1 MASWLEGKDY
11 SRGVLEATLLVGG
24 TSFELAGNRLNDF
37 PAAPFIL
44 TLFDAAAYR
53 SPVEASEAGALEKV
67 LVTVKLGL
75 ISGDPPVV
83 VSTDFTITR
92 AYDGTTAR
100 EWPAG
105 TAIWVAVNWAVFD
118 QIQAA
123 ITAHNH
129 SGADALAGASALT
142 PASVA
147 ASTFVTA
154 ASYMTAATYL
164 QVGSYLK
171 GYNDASALYSGS
183 TGGVLELTQG
193 APSGATARS
202 KVLMWCRD
210 GIAGGVQAAFGPV
223 HANADASFNMVLF
236 PKGTPAGG
244 TAFTLFGNGSA
255 TRWANFYCTT
265 TDAGIA
271 VQNGI
276 TTLSFR
282 NGHAVTDPLSMQLDL
297 VNDLLTFAGD
307 AIIGRGAANRI
318 DIGTSGA
325 PDGLMVWGS
334 NIEVGSTVRIDRDQD
349 NSLGLAAGDQLWA
362 DNMLALARANLVER
376 IYDICD
382 PANIRALWIPDG
394 RTGTTLKDWS
404 GNARHA
410 TIGTDLTTAVAGH
423 CRYLPVTADGHGWE
437 VADGDWLSFG
447 DGSTDTAFTIIALA
461 YPTVAAGTTTVR
473 TIFGRQNDKTP
484 LREYRFYWT
493 GQYIFSRYFDNSAGS
508 YIGRRSNGPP
518 TGDTWQ
524 VLEASYDGSGT
535 NAGCDI
541 YVGNTQVAT
550 TDSNS
555 GSYTAMENL
564 ALAAGSYYVAS
575 DGSKP
580 CFRGRNA
587 VTLLLTGQLTAAQRA
602 RLNVLLLGF
611 AGSSI
616 V

>member
-1 MASWLEGKDY
+1 MADWLEGQDY
-11 SRGVLEATLLVGG
+11 SRGVLEYTLSDTAVV
-24 TSFELAGNRLNDF
+24 FQLAGDRTADF

-53 SPVEASEAGALEKV
+53 SPVEASEAGAIEKV
-67 LVTVKLGL
+67 LVTVVTLGAGTRL
-75 ISGDPPVV
+75 TV
-83 VSTDFTITR
+83 TR

-105 TAIWVAVNWAVFD
+105 TAIWVAVNWAVID
-118 QIQAA
+118 QIHTA
-123 ITAHNH
+123 IRLHNH
-129 SGADALAGASALT
+129 TNLDALQGSSALI

-154 ASYMTAATYL
+154 ASYMTAATYI

-171 GYNDASALYSGS
+171 GYNDASALYGGA

-193 APSGATARS
+193 APSGAAARS

-210 GIAGGVQAAFGPV
+210 GIVNAAQIAFAPV
-223 HANADASFNMVLF
+223 HQNTDAGLRFVLF
-236 PKGTPAGG
+236 PKGTPADGAG
-244 TAFTLFGNGSA
+244 FTIFGNGSA

-282 NGHAVTDPLSMQLDL
+282 NGHSVTDPLSMQLDL
-297 VNDLLTFAGD
+297 VNDLLTFSGD
-307 AIIGRGAANRI
+307 AIVGRGAANRI

-325 PDGLMVWGS
+325 PDDLMVWGS
-334 NIEVGSTVRIDRDQD
+334 KIEVGSTVRIDRDQD
-349 NSLGLAAGDQLWA
+349 NSLGLAAGDQIWA

-404 GNARHA
+404 GNARAA
-410 TIGTDLTTAVAGH
+410 TIGTNLTTAVAGH
-423 CRYLPVTADGHGWE
+423 CRYLPMTADGHGWE
-437 VADGDWLSFG
+437 VADADWQSFG
-447 DGSTDTAFTIIALA
+447 DGSTDTAFTILSLV
-461 YPTVAAGTTTVR
+461 YPTVDVGTTTVR
-473 TIFGRQNDKTP
+473 TIFGRQNGQTS
-484 LREYRFYWT
+484 LREYRFNWT

-508 YIGRRSNGPP
+508 YIGRRSDGPP
-518 TGDTWQ
+518 TGNTWQ
-524 VLEASYDGSGT
+524 VMEASYDGSAT
-535 NAGCDI
+535 NAGCKI
-541 YVGNTQVAT
+541 YVGNTQVDT
-550 TDSNS
+550 TNSNS

-564 ALAAGSYYVAS
+564 ALAGGSCYVAS
-575 DGSKP
+575 NGSKP

-587 VTLLLTGQLTAAQRA
+587 VTLLLTGQLTATQRA

>member
-1 MASWLEGKDY
+1 MASWLEGQDY
-11 SRGVLEATLLVGG
+11 SRGVLESTLAVGAT
-24 TSFELAGNRLNDF
+24 TFSLAGDRTTDF

-53 SPVEASEAGALEKV
+53 SPVEASEAGELEKV
-67 LVTVKLGL
+67 LVTLKLDGL
-75 ISGDPPVV
+75 SGDPPVV

-105 TAIWVAVNWAVFD
+105 TAIWAAVNWAVFD
-118 QIQAA
+118 QLQSA

-129 SGADALAGASALT
+129 NNADALQGNNVLA

-147 ASTFVTA
+147 ATDFVTA
-154 ASYMTAATYL
+154 ASYMTAQTYL
-164 QVGSYLK
+164 QVGAYLK
-171 GYNDASALYSGS
+171 GYNDASALYSGA

-210 GIAGGVQAAFGPV
+210 GVSGGVQAAFGPV

-244 TAFTLFGNGSA
+244 TAFTLCGNGA
-255 TRWANFYCTT
+255 VTRWANFYCTT
-265 TDAGIA
+265 TDVGIA
-271 VQNGI
+271 AQTGI

-282 NGHAVTDPLSMQLDL
+282 NGHNVTDTLALQLDL
-297 VNDLLTFAGD
+297 ATSLLTFRGD
-307 AIIGRGAANRI
+307 AIVGRGAANRI

-325 PDGLMVWGS
+325 PDDLMVWGS
-334 NIEVGSTVRIDRDQD
+334 KIEVGTTVRIDRDQD
-349 NSLGLAAGDQLWA
+349 NSLGLAAGDQIWA
-362 DNMLALARANLVER
+362 DNMLSKARADLAER
-376 IYDICD
+376 IYDICGVE
-382 PANIRALWIPDG
+382 NIRALWIPDG
-394 RTGTTLKDWS
+394 RTGTVLKDWS

-410 TIGTDLTTAVAGH
+410 TLNTDLTTAVSGH
-423 CRYLPVTADGHGWE
+423 CRYLPVTSDAHYWE

-447 DGSTDTAFTIIALA
+447 NGSTDTAFTILSLV
-461 YPTVAAGTTTVR
+461 YPTVAVGTTTTR
-473 TIFGRQNDKTP
+473 PIFGRSNDQTP
-484 LREYRFYWT
+484 LREYRFFWT
-493 GQYIFSRYFDNSAGS
+493 GMYLFSRYFDNSAGS
-508 YIGRRSNGPP
+508 YIGRRSDGPP

-524 VLEASYDGSGT
+524 VLEASYDGSAT
-535 NAGCDI
+535 NAGCALYIGTTRVDTTNSSTGT
-541 YVGNTQVAT
+541 YV
-550 TDSNS
+550 
-555 GSYTAMENL
+555 AMENL
-564 ALAAGSYYVAS
+564 SLPAGNFFVAA
-575 DGSKP
+575 DGLP
-580 CFRGRNA
+580 CTFRGRNA
-587 VTLLLTGQLTAAQRA
+587 VTLLLAGQLTPTQRA